1 MNVKDQQHGLSG
13 EMRRMKM
20 LEWLQEEGSARVR
33 TLSDAFGVSEVTVRQ
48 DLEKLEQEGHV
59 VREHGG
65 AFLKSVSQQ
74 VAALALHHL
83 VNMDA
88 KRRIGAAA
96 AALVPDGETI
106 ILDSGSTVTEVAKN
120 LEHREG
126 LTVITNAINIALMLG
141 GKPSFEIHLSG
152 GLFKPPTLSVSGES
166 AAQHFA
172 GLFAQKLFLATGAVS
187 IEAGLTFPSLSDM
200 PVKRAMIESAKE
212 VILVADSSKIGRR
225 SFSSLGGIDLINIFV
240 TDSGINDEDRKGFEA
255 AGIEVM
261 VV

>member
-13 EMRRMKM
+13 EMRRMKI

-48 DLEKLEQEGHV
+48 DLEKLEQDGHV

-96 AALVPDGETI
+96 AALVTDGETI

-120 LEHREG
+120 LDGREG
-126 LTVITNAINIALMLG
+126 LTVITTAINMALMLG
-141 GKPSFEIHLSG
+141 GKPSFDIHLTG
-152 GLFKPPTLSVSGES
+152 GLFKPPTLSVSGET
-166 AAQHFA
+166 AAHYFN

-187 IEAGLTFPSLSDM
+187 IDEGLTFPSFSDI
-200 PVKRAMIESAKE
+200 PVKRAMIESANE

-225 SFSSLGGIDLINIFV
+225 SLSALGGIDLIDIFV
-240 TDSGINDEDRKGFEA
+240 TDSGIDDQHRKDFEA
-255 AGIEVM
+255 AGIRVM